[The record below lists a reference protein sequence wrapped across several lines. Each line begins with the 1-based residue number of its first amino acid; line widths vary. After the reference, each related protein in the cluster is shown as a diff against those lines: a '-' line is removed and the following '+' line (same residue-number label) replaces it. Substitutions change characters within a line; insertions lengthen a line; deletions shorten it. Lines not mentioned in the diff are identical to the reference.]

1 MKTFR
6 WKHSPQLA
14 LTLNGLTET
23 EREGGGG
30 REGEGTGGSCWVSA
44 DGLTQFQG
52 TQWSQRLI
60 SKKANC
66 HSGEQYGTCLVSS
79 SPVLLCSGCTW
90 GRRLGPEERTALCWG
105 PVMGEN
111 WKWNCNVSEMHWNEN
126 WAGSYC
132 CLWNPFIQA
141 LNWFWPDRGG
151 TQVGIEWIDPDND
164 AVALVTNQEP
174 PQPREYCHQSLGSQP
189 QPTTLTYTPAHAPIL
204 HLNYFLIF
212 HTMSCSSCSAPITKL
227 SAQIKDEAHLT
238 ADKHFNIHRHTNMRT
253 VLCKQNM

>member
-14 LTLNGLTET
+14 LTLKGLTET
-23 EREGGGG
+23 ERKGGGG

-60 SKKANC
+60 SKR
-66 HSGEQYGTCLVSS
+66 QIVILVSS
-79 SPVLLCSGCTW
+79 MAPVWWVHLLCSCAVGVLG
-90 GRRLGPEERTALCWG
+90 GRLEPEERTALCWG

-141 LNWFWPDRGG
+141 LNWFWPDWGG

-164 AVALVTNQEP
+164 AVAPVTNQEP
-174 PQPREYCHQSLGSQP
+174 PQSREYCHQSLGSQP
-189 QPTTLTYTPAHAPIL
+189 QPTTLPYTPAHAPIL
-204 HLNYFLIF
+204 HLNYFLIL

-227 SAQIKDEAHLT
+227 SAQIEDEAHLT
-238 ADKHFNIHRHTNMRT
+238 AAKHFNKHTNMQT